1 MQVILF
7 VLKKGACTQGRVRLV
22 GGSNSMEGRV
32 EVCNSGQWGT
42 VCDDSWDTT
51 DANVVCSQLGYGPA
65 TSAPCCANFGQGTG
79 PITLDDVRCTG
90 TETSLLDCSHSGLG
104 SHNCA
109 HSEDAGVVCS
119 GTFIYNHLIFDPYLF
134 SLISFIGC

>member
-1 MQVILF
+1 
-7 VLKKGACTQGRVRLV
+7 
-22 GGSNSMEGRV
+22 MEGRV
-32 EVCNSGQWGT
+32 EVCNNGEWGT

-65 TSAPCCANFGQGTG
+65 NSAPCCANFGQGTG
-79 PITLDDVRCTG
+79 PITLDDVGCTG
-90 TETSLLDCSHSGLG
+90 TETSLLDCSHRGLG

-119 GTFIYNHLIFDPYLF
+119 GIYH
-134 SLISFIGC
+134 